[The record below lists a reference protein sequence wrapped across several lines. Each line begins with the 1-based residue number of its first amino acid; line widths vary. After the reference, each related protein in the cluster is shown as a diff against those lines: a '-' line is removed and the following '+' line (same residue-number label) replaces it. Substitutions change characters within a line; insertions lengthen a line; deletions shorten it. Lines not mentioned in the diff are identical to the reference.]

1 MPRLHRTASRYLSP
15 PDSFGGRGGFES
27 TLSNSFSGGPSE
39 SKRSIS
45 TPAPVSI
52 EAFYEGRAAASTA
65 PLRLKRAEKRQDRG
79 LRSCHHF
86 CLVAHGGFEPPI
98 SALRGRCPGPLDE
111 CATCACPTAGG
122 AAKSD
127 ALQGTAIV
135 PSLAGEGGFEPP
147 HTDPESAVLPLDDSP
162 ISRDSSTGIRL
173 AQMLMPLERP
183 AYPAPAPAGPGSAPA
198 PGWPCSGRGAAPPS
212 CP

>member
-1 MPRLHRTASRYLSP
+1 MRCRSTPTSKVRTPQAMPRLRRTASRYSSP

-79 LRSCHHF
+79 TPSIRRPACS
-86 CLVAHGGFEPPI
+86 
-98 SALRGRCPGPLDE
+98 SGPLPSE
-111 CATCACPTAGG
+111 WIVAG
-122 AAKSD
+122 SSPP
-127 ALQGTAIV
+127 LQ
-135 PSLAGEGGFEPP
+135 AGQTGRLGRQAGLLLVGGKCGRMRWEY
-147 HTDPESAVLPLDDSP
+147 ESA
-162 ISRDSSTGIRL
+162 
-173 AQMLMPLERP
+173 A
-183 AYPAPAPAGPGSAPA
+183 
-198 PGWPCSGRGAAPPS
+198 
-212 CP
+212 